1 MKSLKDFLIESKS
14 NDETPES
21 KSFTFNFADMEN
33 ADDIIKS
40 LEEND
45 NVSIDDKKVSV
56 TVSKDAN
63 IDTVQDILQQSIQT
77 LRKSSKSINDEQY
90 AQKTAALERTL
101 GEMNDFIDELNAEP
115 EENEEDNKEE
125 NKDSDEEDDK

>member
-101 GEMNDFIDELNAEP
+101 GEMNDFIDELNDEP

>member
-63 IDTVQDILQQSIQT
+63 IDTCGLLIDILEVF
-77 LRKSSKSINDEQY
+77 KN
-90 AQKTAALERTL
+90 QK
-101 GEMNDFIDELNAEP
+101 
-115 EENEEDNKEE
+115 
-125 NKDSDEEDDK
+125 